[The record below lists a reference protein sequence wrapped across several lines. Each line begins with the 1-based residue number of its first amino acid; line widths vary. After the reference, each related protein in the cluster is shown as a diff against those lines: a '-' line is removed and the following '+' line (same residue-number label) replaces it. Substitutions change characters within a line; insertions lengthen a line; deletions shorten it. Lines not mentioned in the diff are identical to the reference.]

1 MESSLGSSNS
11 PDRLPW
17 AKITEGTLFD
27 SFVIGQRIGLT
38 EHADIYAVSQQAKPD
53 TDANITYEARSYSFL
68 DIAPNVKANRARA
81 VRRISQRTI
90 LNTTWQDLQVIIYRT
105 GNLENC
111 KKHDQEETTEP
122 VPNTISDMPLS
133 GRKPKEKT
141 TRQRE
146 SNRLRQKSRRE
157 RARQQ
162 NKLVEGVSRDETDL
176 TKFQDDGES
185 RVTSKEPIE
194 VDGGFVFFELLY
206 LANGD
211 EPSRKALPPT
221 TRLQLERYLAAREE
235 EVVLDDEDALDE
247 FISIKE
253 REIVSLRR
261 NLNQYQPV
269 LSNWHTHLEY
279 ALRQRFTGSTG
290 QQEQNIPLLLK
301 RYEILKSGLDA
312 LPGLIARAETTI
324 QSLKPR
330 LLDARKARESRDAK
344 QARRLRKKKLE
355 KVIKNYNRWTS
366 NVTIG
371 SASYYK
377 IGEDISCAEQELER
391 LTLESLG

>member
-1 MESSLGSSNS
+1 
-11 PDRLPW
+11 
-17 AKITEGTLFD
+17 
-27 SFVIGQRIGLT
+27 
-38 EHADIYAVSQQAKPD
+38 
-53 TDANITYEARSYSFL
+53 
-68 DIAPNVKANRARA
+68 
-81 VRRISQRTI
+81 
-90 LNTTWQDLQVIIYRT
+90 
-105 GNLENC
+105 
-111 KKHDQEETTEP
+111 
-122 VPNTISDMPLS
+122 
-133 GRKPKEKT
+133 
-141 TRQRE
+141 
-146 SNRLRQKSRRE
+146 
-157 RARQQ
+157 
-162 NKLVEGVSRDETDL
+162 
-176 TKFQDDGES
+176 
-185 RVTSKEPIE
+185 
-194 VDGGFVFFELLY
+194 
-206 LANGD
+206 
-211 EPSRKALPPT
+211 
-221 TRLQLERYLAAREE
+221 LERYLAAREE